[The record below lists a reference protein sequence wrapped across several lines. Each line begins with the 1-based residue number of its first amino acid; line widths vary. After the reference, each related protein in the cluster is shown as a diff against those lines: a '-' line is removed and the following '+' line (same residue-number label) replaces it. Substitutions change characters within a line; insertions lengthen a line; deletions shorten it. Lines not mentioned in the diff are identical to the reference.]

1 MEQELTT
8 INNNVS
14 VIVHTPPP
22 GTTAIAIRRAIA
34 QTPAIVEKLEPI
46 ERSVFLASTAKVAQE
61 YDDAELIAVMADT
74 LKWIAKDIGIRDT
87 ESPNWKITIVRFGQI
102 LKRYYPLFSV
112 KDIRMAFELMVTG
125 ELNDYLPKDR
135 FGNPDKE
142 HYQMFN
148 ADYFCKILN
157 AYRVYRKAV
166 INKAVEMVPKPVKQR
181 NEAEER
187 FYRNQTRK
195 DIIAA
200 FRFFKYRGYMPKL
213 SPILEMLAYQDLAM
227 VGLAEPFDVTPQ
239 EQQIILRQTLFELT
253 QRQMIGDKKRV
264 EQQGINAP
272 DIQHGAY
279 RLARLKALK
288 RTFAEMVAEEIQ
300 ITDYIKLENENG
312 KQD

>member
-1 MEQELTT
+1 
-8 INNNVS
+8 
-14 VIVHTPPP
+14 
-22 GTTAIAIRRAIA
+22 
-34 QTPAIVEKLEPI
+34 
-46 ERSVFLASTAKVAQE
+46 
-61 YDDAELIAVMADT
+61 
-74 LKWIAKDIGIRDT
+74 
-87 ESPNWKITIVRFGQI
+87 
-102 LKRYYPLFSV
+102 
-112 KDIRMAFELMVTG
+112 MAFELMVTG

-200 FRFFKYRGYMPKL
+200 FLFFKYRGYMPKL

-239 EQQIILRQTLFELT
+239 EQQIILRRTLFELT

-279 RLARLKALK
+279 CLARLKALK

-300 ITDYIKLENENG
+300 ITDYIKIE
-312 KQD
+312 Q

>member
-1 MEQELTT
+1 MEEELTT

-14 VIVHTPPP
+14 VMVHTPPP

-200 FRFFKYRGYMPKL
+200 FLFFKYRGYMPKL

-239 EQQIILRQTLFELT
+239 EQQIILRRTLFELT

>member
-1 MEQELTT
+1 MEHALTT

-14 VIVHTPPP
+14 VMVHTPPP

-34 QTPAIVEKLEPI
+34 QTPAIVDKLNPI

-61 YDDAELIAVMADT
+61 YDDRELAATMADT
-74 LKWIAKDIGIRDT
+74 LKWVAKDIGIRDT
-87 ESPNWKITIVRFGQI
+87 ESPDWKITIVRFGQI

-200 FRFFKYRGYMPKL
+200 FLFFKYRGYMPKL

-239 EQQIILRQTLFELT
+239 EQQIILRRTLFELT

>member
-1 MEQELTT
+1 MEEELTT

-14 VIVHTPPP
+14 VMVHTPPP

-61 YDDAELIAVMADT
+61 YDDRELAATMADT
-74 LKWIAKDIGIRDT
+74 LKWVAKDIGIRDT

-200 FRFFKYRGYMPKL
+200 FLFFKYRGYMPKL

-227 VGLAEPFDVTPQ
+227 VGLAEPFDVTLQ
-239 EQQIILRQTLFELT
+239 EQQIILRRTLFELT

>member
-1 MEQELTT
+1 M
-8 INNNVS
+8 
-14 VIVHTPPP
+14 VHTPPP

-34 QTPAIVEKLEPI
+34 QTPAIVDKLNPI

-61 YDDAELIAVMADT
+61 YDEMELTATMADT
-74 LKWIAKDIGIRDT
+74 LKWVAKDIGIRDT
-87 ESPNWKITIVRFGQI
+87 ESPDWKITIVRFVQI

-135 FGNPDKE
+135 YGNPDKE

-157 AYRVYRKAV
+157 AYREYRKTV
-166 INKAVEMVPKPVKQR
+166 INKAAGMVPKPVKPT
-181 NEAEER
+181 NEAENR
-187 FYRNQTRK
+187 YYRNQTRK
-195 DIIAA
+195 DTIAA
-200 FRFFKYRGYMPKL
+200 FLFFKYRGYMPEL
-213 SPILEMLAYQDLAM
+213 SPIMEMLAYQELAT

-239 EQQIILRQTLFELT
+239 EQQIILRRTLFELT
-253 QRQMIGDKKRV
+253 QREMFGDKKRV

-272 DIQHGAY
+272 DIQHDAY
-279 RLARLKALK
+279 RLARYKALK

-300 ITDYIKLENENG
+300 IMDYIKMEPE
-312 KQD
+312 Q

>member
-1 MEQELTT
+1 M
-8 INNNVS
+8 
-14 VIVHTPPP
+14 VHTPPP

-200 FRFFKYRGYMPKL
+200 FLFFKYRGYMPKL

-239 EQQIILRQTLFELT
+239 EQQIILRRTLFELT

-279 RLARLKALK
+279 CLARLKALK
-288 RTFAEMVAEEIQ
+288 RTFAEMVADEIQ
-300 ITDYIKLENENG
+300 ITDYIKIE
-312 KQD
+312 Q

>member
-1 MEQELTT
+1 M
-8 INNNVS
+8 
-14 VIVHTPPP
+14 VHTPPP

-74 LKWIAKDIGIRDT
+74 LKWIAKDIGLRDT

-200 FRFFKYRGYMPKL
+200 FLFFKYRGYMPKL
-213 SPILEMLAYQDLAM
+213 SPTLEMLAYQDLAM

-300 ITDYIKLENENG
+300 IIDYIKLENENG

>member
-1 MEQELTT
+1 MEEELTT

-14 VIVHTPPP
+14 VMVHTPPP

-61 YDDAELIAVMADT
+61 YDDRELAATMADT
-74 LKWIAKDIGIRDT
+74 LKWVAKDIGIRDT

-200 FRFFKYRGYMPKL
+200 FLFFKYRGYMPKL

-239 EQQIILRQTLFELT
+239 EQQIILRRTLFELT

>member
-1 MEQELTT
+1 M
-8 INNNVS
+8 
-14 VIVHTPPP
+14 VHTPPP

-34 QTPAIVEKLEPI
+34 QTPAIVDKLNPI

-200 FRFFKYRGYMPKL
+200 FLFFKYRGYMPKL

-227 VGLAEPFDVTPQ
+227 VGLAEPFDVTLQ
-239 EQQIILRQTLFELT
+239 EQQIILRRTLFELT

>member
-1 MEQELTT
+1 M
-8 INNNVS
+8 
-14 VIVHTPPP
+14 VHTPPP

-61 YDDAELIAVMADT
+61 YDDRELAATMADT
-74 LKWIAKDIGIRDT
+74 LKWVAKDIGIRDT

-200 FRFFKYRGYMPKL
+200 FLFFKYRGYMPKL

-239 EQQIILRQTLFELT
+239 EQQIILRRTLFELT

>member
-1 MEQELTT
+1 M
-8 INNNVS
+8 
-14 VIVHTPPP
+14 VHTPPP

-61 YDDAELIAVMADT
+61 YDDVELIAVMADT

-102 LKRYYPLFSV
+102 IKRYYPLFSV

-135 FGNPDKE
+135 YGNPDKE

-157 AYRVYRKAV
+157 AYKAYRKDV

-200 FRFFKYRGYMPKL
+200 FLFFKYRGYMPKL

-239 EQQIILRQTLFELT
+239 EQQIILRRTLFELT

-279 RLARLKALK
+279 CLARLKALK

>member
-1 MEQELTT
+1 M
-8 INNNVS
+8 
-14 VIVHTPPP
+14 VHTPPP

-34 QTPAIVEKLEPI
+34 QTPAIVDKLNPI

-61 YDDAELIAVMADT
+61 YDDRELAATMADT
-74 LKWIAKDIGIRDT
+74 LKWVAKDIGIRDT
-87 ESPNWKITIVRFGQI
+87 ESPDWKITIVRFGQI

-181 NEAEER
+181 NEAEEG

-200 FRFFKYRGYMPKL
+200 FLFFKYRGYMPKL

-239 EQQIILRQTLFELT
+239 EQQIILRRTLFELT

>member
-1 MEQELTT
+1 M
-8 INNNVS
+8 
-14 VIVHTPPP
+14 VHTPPP

-87 ESPNWKITIVRFGQI
+87 ESPDWKITIVRFGQI

-200 FRFFKYRGYMPKL
+200 FLFFKYRGYMPKL

-239 EQQIILRQTLFELT
+239 EQQIILRRTLFELT

>member
-1 MEQELTT
+1 MEEELTT

-14 VIVHTPPP
+14 VMVHTPPP

-61 YDDAELIAVMADT
+61 YDDAELIVVMADT

-200 FRFFKYRGYMPKL
+200 FLFFKYRGYMPKL

-227 VGLAEPFDVTPQ
+227 VGLAEPFDVTLQ
-239 EQQIILRQTLFELT
+239 EQQIILRRTLFELT

>member
-1 MEQELTT
+1 M
-8 INNNVS
+8 
-14 VIVHTPPP
+14 VHTPPP

-46 ERSVFLASTAKVAQE
+46 ERSIFLASTAKVAQE
-61 YDDAELIAVMADT
+61 YDEAELIAVMADT

-300 ITDYIKLENENG
+300 ITDYIKIE
-312 KQD
+312 Q

>member
-1 MEQELTT
+1 MEEELTT

-14 VIVHTPPP
+14 VMVHTPPP

-200 FRFFKYRGYMPKL
+200 FLFFKYRGYMPKL

-227 VGLAEPFDVTPQ
+227 VGLAEPFDVTLQ
-239 EQQIILRQTLFELT
+239 EQQIILRRTLFELT

>member
-1 MEQELTT
+1 M
-8 INNNVS
+8 
-14 VIVHTPPP
+14 VHTPPP

-125 ELNDYLPKDR
+125 EFNDYLPKDR

-200 FRFFKYRGYMPKL
+200 FLFFKYRGYMPKL

-239 EQQIILRQTLFELT
+239 EQQIILRRTLFELT

>member
-1 MEQELTT
+1 M
-8 INNNVS
+8 
-14 VIVHTPPP
+14 VHTPPP

-166 INKAVEMVPKPVKQR
+166 INKAVEMVLKPVKQR

-200 FRFFKYRGYMPKL
+200 FLFFKYRGYMPKL

-239 EQQIILRQTLFELT
+239 EQQIILRRTLFELT
-253 QRQMIGDKKRV
+253 QRQMIGDKKRI

-279 RLARLKALK
+279 RLARSKALK
-288 RTFAEMVAEEIQ
+288 RTFAEMVADEIQ
-300 ITDYIKLENENG
+300 ITDYIKYE
-312 KQD
+312 K

>member
-1 MEQELTT
+1 M
-8 INNNVS
+8 
-14 VIVHTPPP
+14 VHTPPP

-61 YDDAELIAVMADT
+61 YDDRELAATMADT
-74 LKWIAKDIGIRDT
+74 LKWVAKDIGIRDT
-87 ESPNWKITIVRFGQI
+87 ESPDWKITIVRFGQI

-200 FRFFKYRGYMPKL
+200 FLFFKYRGYMPKL

-239 EQQIILRQTLFELT
+239 EQQIILRRTLFELT

>member
-1 MEQELTT
+1 MEHALTT

-14 VIVHTPPP
+14 VMVHTPPP

-34 QTPAIVEKLEPI
+34 QTPAIVDKLNPI

-61 YDDAELIAVMADT
+61 YDDRELAATMADT
-74 LKWIAKDIGIRDT
+74 LKWVAKDIGIRDT
-87 ESPNWKITIVRFGQI
+87 ESPDWKITIVRFGQI

-148 ADYFCKILN
+148 VDYFCKILN

-200 FRFFKYRGYMPKL
+200 FLFFKYRGYMPKL
-213 SPILEMLAYQDLAM
+213 SPIMEMLTYDELAN

-239 EQQIILRQTLFELT
+239 EQQIILRRTLFELT

-272 DIQHGAY
+272 DIQHDAY
-279 RLARLKALK
+279 RLARYKALK

-300 ITDYIKLENENG
+300 ITDYIKLENG
-312 KQD
+312 K

>member
-1 MEQELTT
+1 
-8 INNNVS
+8 
-14 VIVHTPPP
+14 
-22 GTTAIAIRRAIA
+22 
-34 QTPAIVEKLEPI
+34 
-46 ERSVFLASTAKVAQE
+46 
-61 YDDAELIAVMADT
+61 
-74 LKWIAKDIGIRDT
+74 
-87 ESPNWKITIVRFGQI
+87 
-102 LKRYYPLFSV
+102 
-112 KDIRMAFELMVTG
+112 
-125 ELNDYLPKDR
+125 
-135 FGNPDKE
+135 
-142 HYQMFN
+142 
-148 ADYFCKILN
+148 
-157 AYRVYRKAV
+157 
-166 INKAVEMVPKPVKQR
+166 MVPKPVKQR

-200 FRFFKYRGYMPKL
+200 FLFFKYRGYMPKL
-213 SPILEMLAYQDLAM
+213 SPIMKMLAYEELAT

-239 EQQIILRQTLFELT
+239 EQQIILRRTLFELT

-288 RTFAEMVAEEIQ
+288 CTFAEMVAEEIQ

>member
-1 MEQELTT
+1 M
-8 INNNVS
+8 
-14 VIVHTPPP
+14 VHTPPP

-34 QTPAIVEKLEPI
+34 QTPAIVDKLNPI

-61 YDDAELIAVMADT
+61 YDDRELAATMADT
-74 LKWIAKDIGIRDT
+74 LKWVAKDIGIRDT
-87 ESPNWKITIVRFGQI
+87 ESPDWKITIVRFGQI

-200 FRFFKYRGYMPKL
+200 FLFFKYRGYMPKL

-239 EQQIILRQTLFELT
+239 EQQIILRRTLFELT

>member
-1 MEQELTT
+1 M
-8 INNNVS
+8 
-14 VIVHTPPP
+14 VHTPPP

-34 QTPAIVEKLEPI
+34 QTPAIVDKLEPI

-200 FRFFKYRGYMPKL
+200 FLFFKYRGYMPKL

-239 EQQIILRQTLFELT
+239 EQQIILRRTLFELT

-300 ITDYIKLENENG
+300 ITDYIKLENENV

>member
-1 MEQELTT
+1 M
-8 INNNVS
+8 
-14 VIVHTPPP
+14 VHTPPP

-200 FRFFKYRGYMPKL
+200 FLFFKYRGYMPKL

-227 VGLAEPFDVTPQ
+227 VGLAEPFDVTLQ
-239 EQQIILRQTLFELT
+239 EQQIILRRTLFELT

>member
-1 MEQELTT
+1 MEEELTT

-14 VIVHTPPP
+14 VMVHTPPP

-61 YDDAELIAVMADT
+61 YDDRELAATMADT
-74 LKWIAKDIGIRDT
+74 LKWVAKDIGIRDT
-87 ESPNWKITIVRFGQI
+87 ESPDWKITIVRFGQI

-200 FRFFKYRGYMPKL
+200 FLFFKYRGYMPKL

-239 EQQIILRQTLFELT
+239 EQQIILRRTLFELT

>member
-1 MEQELTT
+1 M
-8 INNNVS
+8 
-14 VIVHTPPP
+14 VHTPPP

-61 YDDAELIAVMADT
+61 YDDRELAATMADT
-74 LKWIAKDIGIRDT
+74 LKWVAKDIGIRDT

-200 FRFFKYRGYMPKL
+200 FLFFKYRGYMPKL

-227 VGLAEPFDVTPQ
+227 VGLAEPFDVTLQ
-239 EQQIILRQTLFELT
+239 EQQIILRRTLFELT

>member
-1 MEQELTT
+1 MEHALTT

-14 VIVHTPPP
+14 VMVHTPPP

-61 YDDAELIAVMADT
+61 YDEAELIAVMADT

-300 ITDYIKLENENG
+300 ITDYIKIE
-312 KQD
+312 Q

>member
-1 MEQELTT
+1 M
-8 INNNVS
+8 
-14 VIVHTPPP
+14 VHTPPP

-200 FRFFKYRGYMPKL
+200 FLFFKYRGYMPKL

-239 EQQIILRQTLFELT
+239 EQQIILRRTLFELT
-253 QRQMIGDKKRV
+253 QRQMIGDKKSV

>member
-1 MEQELTT
+1 M
-8 INNNVS
+8 
-14 VIVHTPPP
+14 VHTPPP

-112 KDIRMAFELMVTG
+112 KDIRMAFEFMVTG

-200 FRFFKYRGYMPKL
+200 FLFFKYRGYMPKL

-239 EQQIILRQTLFELT
+239 EQQIILRRTLFELT

>member
-1 MEQELTT
+1 M
-8 INNNVS
+8 
-14 VIVHTPPP
+14 VHTPPP

-61 YDDAELIAVMADT
+61 YDDRELAATMADT
-74 LKWIAKDIGIRDT
+74 LKWVAKDIGIRDT

-102 LKRYYPLFSV
+102 LKKYYPMFSV

-200 FRFFKYRGYMPKL
+200 FLFFKYRGYMPKL

-239 EQQIILRQTLFELT
+239 EQQIILRRTLFELT